1 MPQIEVTEDQ
11 RDRLR
16 DLQRRL
22 EAEMPSPYAHVRP
35 TDAVA
40 YLLDRHAETDGVD
53 LGDTGVAVDEGAAEE
68 DEAEETTDDGDAGD
82 DGLPSGPMNLLAD
95 HEDVWREGSGDA
107 RYEVDLPDG
116 STAEART
123 RGDVRA
129 LLFEHYR

>member
-1 MPQIEVTEDQ
+1 MPEIEVTEDQ

-22 EAEMPSPYAHVRP
+22 EEAMPSPYAHVRP

-53 LGDTGVAVDEGAAEE
+53 LDGADEGSTE
-68 DEAEETTDDGDAGD
+68 DASGGDEHATESESSGD
-82 DGLPSGPMNLLAD
+82 LPSGPMSLLAD
-95 HEDVWREGSGDA
+95 HDEVWREGSGDA